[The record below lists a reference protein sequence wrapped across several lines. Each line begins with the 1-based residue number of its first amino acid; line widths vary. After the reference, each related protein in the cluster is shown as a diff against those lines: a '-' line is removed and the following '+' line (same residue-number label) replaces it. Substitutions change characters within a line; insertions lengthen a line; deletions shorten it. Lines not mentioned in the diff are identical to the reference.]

1 MPTRSPTRIADSRRN
16 STPLRVSFNSH
27 GHCTFS
33 RRAPHHLDGGRAS
46 WQGTCCS
53 QRRASLT
60 PSRGGSICVAS
71 GEEPKAYN
79 EVSCEQRGGGNG
91 GGMAT
96 SQSWKRWRG
105 QLLPEIFFLYSEE
118 SGSHWRL
125 LVFYT
130 KIVGLMA
137 LRSRFYDVGR
147 VAPKD
152 SLNGPSRIRLVSV
165 VVWLYLT
172 LVHVTSAFSLPFV

>member
-1 MPTRSPTRIADSRRN
+1 MARAAATRD
-16 STPLRVSFNSH
+16 
-27 GHCTFS
+27 
-33 RRAPHHLDGGRAS
+33 
-46 WQGTCCS
+46 
-53 QRRASLT
+53 
-60 PSRGGSICVAS
+60 
-71 GEEPKAYN
+71 
-79 EVSCEQRGGGNG
+79 
-91 GGMAT
+91 
-96 SQSWKRWRG
+96 
-105 QLLPEIFFLYSEE
+105 FFLYSEE

-137 LRSRFYDVGR
+137 LRSRFYVVGR